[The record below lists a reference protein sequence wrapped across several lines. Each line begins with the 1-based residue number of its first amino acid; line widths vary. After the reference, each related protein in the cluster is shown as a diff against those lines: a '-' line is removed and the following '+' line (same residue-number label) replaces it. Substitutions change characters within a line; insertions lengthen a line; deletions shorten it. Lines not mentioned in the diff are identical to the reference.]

1 MTHDTHDVL
10 RFAIPSKGRIAEP
23 VQAFLASCGLAVSRP
38 NPRQYAAT
46 IPTCPVVSVL
56 FAHAEEIPGKVRE
69 GTVDVGMTGL
79 DKLYESGEEDDER
92 AQVIFS
98 DLGIGRAR
106 IVLGVPEGWIDAWS
120 VADLADL
127 AVQYRDRGRDLRV
140 STDFPNITRSFLH
153 RHGIHAFEL
162 LPTEGAVESAPSLG
176 LADLVSTLLETGTSF
191 RENRLKVLR
200 GGTIL
205 ATETCCIANLRTLR
219 RHPEKLG
226 PVKQLLELFE
236 ARRRAQ
242 GFYSVVANIRG
253 SSPDAVARHI
263 WERPTLAGIQG
274 PTIARVYGPPG
285 DPGDW
290 YAATLVVPTERLTE
304 AVQHLRDS
312 GGSGITAVPAAYV
325 FESQSHSFTALEE
338 KIERG
343 RPRGST
349 VG

>member
-1 MTHDTHDVL
+1 VTHDTHDVL

-205 ATETCCIANLRTLR
+205 ATETCCIANCWNSSRLADVPRASTRSSRTYGGVLLTLWHATFGSVPR
-219 RHPEKLG
+219 SRASRVPPSPACMAHP
-226 PVKQLLELFE
+226 
-236 ARRRAQ
+236 
-242 GFYSVVANIRG
+242 
-253 SSPDAVARHI
+253 
-263 WERPTLAGIQG
+263 
-274 PTIARVYGPPG
+274 
-285 DPGDW
+285 
-290 YAATLVVPTERLTE
+290 ATLVTGMPQPWSYRP
-304 AVQHLRDS
+304 S
-312 GGSGITAVPAAYV
+312 G
-325 FESQSHSFTALEE
+325 
-338 KIERG
+338 
-343 RPRGST
+343 
-349 VG
+349 